1 MLSSTAVRRPRINPT
16 AMNEARCTQ
25 CLGVP
30 RLGPCLAARGL
41 AIAVLLLA
49 CGPTRAPAHE
59 VLDAKKS
66 AQIVEQVSE
75 LNAVIEAS
83 ESPEER
89 TAALY
94 NLGETLFQVT
104 ELLNRDLAFHGG
116 QLGLISQVLFAELER
131 HGIAFAFCDDA
142 KRYRSYLAPF
152 EEYLAIV
159 PEGSRAGDAMFRVLY
174 GRFYDSFMYD
184 PMQPLHLDWGGLL
197 NQIEIG
203 ESLIS
208 RYPGHADRE
217 EARFI
222 LAVEYARA
230 AHTAP
235 DADAKKVFVERAHTA
250 LRTFVDAYPE
260 SLRAAAARVLL
271 ESLSLPD

>member
-1 MLSSTAVRRPRINPT
+1 
-16 AMNEARCTQ
+16 MNEAKSVR

-30 RLGPCLAARGL
+30 RLGPCLAARAL

-49 CGPTRAPAHE
+49 CGPTRALAHE
-59 VLDAKKS
+59 LLDAEES
-66 AQIVEQVSE
+66 TRFVERISKF
-75 LNAVIEAS
+75 NAVIAAS
-83 ESPEER
+83 ESLEER

-94 NLGETLFQVT
+94 DLGETLFRVT

-116 QLGLISQVLFAELER
+116 QFGLISQVLFAELER
-131 HGIAFAFCDDA
+131 RGIAFAFCDAA

-152 EEYLAIV
+152 KEYLATA
-159 PEGSRAGDAMFRVLY
+159 PEGPRASDAMFRVLY
-174 GRFYDSFMYD
+174 GRFYDSFIYD
-184 PMQPLHLDWGGLL
+184 PMQPLQLDWGGLL
-197 NQIEIG
+197 NQIEMA

-208 RYPGHADRE
+208 RYPDHGDSE

-230 AHTAP
+230 ARTAP
-235 DADAKKVFVERAHTA
+235 DADGKKVFFERAQTA

-271 ESLSLPD
+271 ESLSPPD